1 MERDG
6 VVLSFRY
13 GKRRVMTDQNQL
25 GSDEAKNALD
35 SVEKMQTAG
44 FRRAVPPQ
52 WYGVGISLIVAVGFA
67 LYAQNDPGSFPGVFI
82 AVGIALFVGI
92 SREKSGGAIGK
103 ELPDTR
109 AGKWVLAGVCVFL
122 IALFFGGIFI
132 RRSYDLFWVPLVT
145 GLIAGITIYLLSY
158 SERRYYLARGDDG
171 TRT

>member
-1 MERDG
+1 
-6 VVLSFRY
+6 
-13 GKRRVMTDQNQL
+13 MTDQDQV

-35 SVEKMQTAG
+35 SVDKMQSAG
-44 FRRAVPPQ
+44 FRRALPPR

-103 ELPDTR
+103 ELPDTST
-109 AGKWVLAGVCVFL
+109 GKWALAGVCVFL
-122 IALFFGGIFI
+122 VALFFGGIFI

>member
-6 VVLSFRY
+6 VVLSFHH
-13 GKRRVMTDQNQL
+13 GKRRAMKDQDHV
-25 GSDEAKNALD
+25 GSDEAQGALD
-35 SVEKMQTAG
+35 SVEKMQSAG
-44 FRRAVPPQ
+44 FRRALPAR
-52 WYGVGISLIVAVGFA
+52 WYGFGISLSVAVGFA

-92 SREKSGGAIGK
+92 SREKNGGAVGK

-109 AGKWVLAGVCVFL
+109 SGKWALAGICVFL
-122 IALFFGGIFI
+122 VALFFGGIFI

-145 GLIAGITIYLLSY
+145 GFIAGVTIFLLSH

>member
-1 MERDG
+1 
-6 VVLSFRY
+6 
-13 GKRRVMTDQNQL
+13 MTDRNEV
-25 GSDEAKNALD
+25 GSDEAIDALD
-35 SVEKMQTAG
+35 SIEKLQRAG
-44 FRRAVPPQ
+44 FRRAVPPR

-67 LYAQNDPGSFPGVFI
+67 LYAQPNPGSFPGVFI

-92 SREKSGGAIGK
+92 NRGKSSGAVGK

-109 AGKWVLAGVCVFL
+109 SGMWALAGVCVFL
-122 IALFFGGIFI
+122 VALFFGGIFV

-145 GLIAGITIYLLSY
+145 GLIAGITIFLLSY